1 MRSPTDKLL
10 MTEKIEQ
17 IVSMQVE
24 AIKNIKIDKVTVWD
38 SAGSHGDGSSSTSN
52 FLSSLVRSI
61 PPLQDVARMAGVE
74 LPSYLGAMTEKKE
87 GEKDSKGKAN

>member
-1 MRSPTDKLL
+1 MVKSCNGDTRAVATLL

-38 SAGSHGDGSSSTSN
+38 SAGGHGDGGSSTSN

-61 PPLQDVARMAGVE
+61 PRCRTLSGWRAWSCRAIWGR
-74 LPSYLGAMTEKKE
+74 
-87 GEKDSKGKAN
+87 